1 MIIFYDINFQRGA
14 SVNLTR
20 PMTNAVVAQRFE
32 VIFITLFVQQHYIN
46 IRFRS
51 IQSCC
56 IIIVYYV
63 LFTKNILLQCIFF
76 ITDNSYQLSMRF
88 LAVLQIFEIECKIEI
103 SKMFATVP
111 NIMRKEHMRYYA
123 FPQN

>member
-1 MIIFYDINFQRGA
+1 MIIFYDINLQRGA

-46 IRFRS
+46 IRFHS

-63 LFTKNILLQCIFF
+63 LFTKNILSQCIFF

-103 SKMFATVP
+103 TKMFAIVP
-111 NIMRKEHMRYYA
+111 NIMKK
-123 FPQN
+123 

>member
-1 MIIFYDINFQRGA
+1 MLYYN
-14 SVNLTR
+14 SVLCF
-20 PMTNAVVAQRFE
+20 VHE
-32 VIFITLFVQQHYIN
+32 EHFIAMH
-46 IRFRS
+46 
-51 IQSCC
+51 
-56 IIIVYYV
+56 
-63 LFTKNILLQCIFF
+63 FF

>member
-1 MIIFYDINFQRGA
+1 MIIFYDINLQRGA

-46 IRFRS
+46 IRFHS

-63 LFTKNILLQCIFF
+63 LFTKNILLQCIFLL
-76 ITDNSYQLSMRF
+76 QLSMRF